1 MVNAVLPPACPVC
14 GRPAP
19 FAAGRRVDICPECMQ
34 KVSYVD
40 EPFCLKC
47 GKPVQSDEAEYCND
61 CSRHVHVY
69 DQACS
74 VYEYS
79 KDVKNSIYRF
89 KYHNKQEYAGVYAK
103 QMADR
108 CGMMIRRWSP
118 DVIIPVPIH
127 ISRLK
132 MRGYNQAGLI
142 AEALG
147 RIIGIPIDEEALVRV
162 IKTAPMKELSNRE
175 RVKNC
180 KM

>member
-1 MVNAVLPPACPVC
+1 MEAVNAVLPPVCPMC
-14 GRPAP
+14 GKPAP

-79 KDVKNSIYRF
+79 KDGHCVAHAGARSTGQNLRLR
-89 KYHNKQEYAGVYAK
+89 HGQEPRRPDRPLQKAAVGHGAAAAQKRTLGAGVHP
-103 QMADR
+103 ADG
-108 CGMMIRRWSP
+108 CGR
-118 DVIIPVPIH
+118 
-127 ISRLK
+127 
-132 MRGYNQAGLI
+132 
-142 AEALG
+142 
-147 RIIGIPIDEEALVRV
+147 
-162 IKTAPMKELSNRE
+162 
-175 RVKNC
+175 
-180 KM
+180 

>member
-1 MVNAVLPPACPVC
+1 MNYKKVLREVVNAVLPPACPVC

-74 VYEYS
+74 VYE
-79 KDVKNSIYRF
+79 
-89 KYHNKQEYAGVYAK
+89 
-103 QMADR
+103 
-108 CGMMIRRWSP
+108 
-118 DVIIPVPIH
+118 
-127 ISRLK
+127 
-132 MRGYNQAGLI
+132 
-142 AEALG
+142 
-147 RIIGIPIDEEALVRV
+147 
-162 IKTAPMKELSNRE
+162 
-175 RVKNC
+175 
-180 KM
+180 